1 MKKWLMISLMFVLML
16 VLGACSQATTEE
28 KEETPKAE
36 AEGATQETAESTEEK
51 VPKVAFVYIGVPS
64 DGGWTKTH
72 DEGRELVDSTFGI
85 KSTTVE
91 NVPEGPDAERIIEE
105 LAQDHNII
113 FTTSYG
119 YMDPTINV
127 AKKYPDVVFLHATG
141 YKTADNVGTYQVK
154 GWEASYLAGTAAGS
168 LTEKAEMG
176 YVGAF
181 TYAEVISGYTSFYL
195 GAKSVCPSVTME
207 VTFTGSWYDETAEKE
222 AANKLIN
229 NGCVLISQHAD
240 SMGAPTACETAGVPD
255 VSYNGST
262 ASACPNTFIVSSRID
277 WVPYFE
283 YAIKCVAEG
292 KAIDADWT
300 GTLATGSV
308 VLTDINEQAA
318 AAGTQAKIDE
328 VKAALEAGTTH
339 VFDIT
344 TFTVEGKTLD
354 SYMADVDTDEAYTG
368 DTEVIADGYFHESEY
383 RSAPYF
389 DVQIDGITLLD
400 TQF

>member
-36 AEGATQETAESTEEK
+36 AQGETQETAESTEEK

-154 GWEASYLAGTAAGS
+154 GWESSYLAGTAAGS

-181 TYAEVISGYTSFYL
+181 PIPEVIYSINAFTLAAQAINPDAKVSVVWSNTWFDPTAERQAAETLLDQGIDLLANYQDSPAGIQAAAERGVWGMGNDADMSEYAPETYITNPVIHWGDYYVSTIQSWVDGTWKSGAYLGGLAEGMADIAPFGKNVPAEVQ
-195 GAKSVCPSVTME
+195 AKVEE
-207 VTFTGSWYDETAEKE
+207 VEKSILAGDTEIFKGPIYD
-222 AANKLIN
+222 NKGEL
-229 NGCVLISQHAD
+229 
-240 SMGAPTACETAGVPD
+240 
-255 VSYNGST
+255 
-262 ASACPNTFIVSSRID
+262 R
-277 WVPYFE
+277 
-283 YAIKCVAEG
+283 VAEG
-292 KAIDADWT
+292 ESLAIEDILSMNWLVK
-300 GTLATGSV
+300 GVTGS
-308 VLTDINEQAA
+308 IPE
-318 AAGTQAKIDE
+318 
-328 VKAALEAGTTH
+328 
-339 VFDIT
+339 
-344 TFTVEGKTLD
+344 
-354 SYMADVDTDEAYTG
+354 
-368 DTEVIADGYFHESEY
+368 
-383 RSAPYF
+383 
-389 DVQIDGITLLD
+389 
-400 TQF
+400 

>member
-16 VLGACSQATTEE
+16 VMGACSQATTEE

-181 TYAEVISGYTSFYL
+181 PIPEVIYSINAFTLAAQAINPDAKVSVVWSNTWFDPTAERQAAETLLDQGIDLLANYQDSPAGIQAAAERGVWGMGNDADMSEYAPETYITNPVIHWGDYYVSTIQSWVDGTWKSGAYLGGLSEGMADIAPFGKNVPAEVQT
-195 GAKSVCPSVTME
+195 KVEE
-207 VTFTGSWYDETAEKE
+207 VRES
-222 AANKLIN
+222 
-229 NGCVLISQHAD
+229 
-240 SMGAPTACETAGVPD
+240 
-255 VSYNGST
+255 
-262 ASACPNTFIVSSRID
+262 IVSGDTEIFKGPIYDNKGELR
-277 WVPYFE
+277 
-283 YAIKCVAEG
+283 VAEG
-292 KAIDADWT
+292 E
-300 GTLATGSV
+300 TLPIEDILSMNWLVKGVTGS
-308 VLTDINEQAA
+308 IPE
-318 AAGTQAKIDE
+318 
-328 VKAALEAGTTH
+328 
-339 VFDIT
+339 
-344 TFTVEGKTLD
+344 
-354 SYMADVDTDEAYTG
+354 
-368 DTEVIADGYFHESEY
+368 
-383 RSAPYF
+383 
-389 DVQIDGITLLD
+389 
-400 TQF
+400 

>member
-181 TYAEVISGYTSFYL
+181 PIPEVIYSINAFTLAAQAINPDAKVSVVWSNTWFDPTAERQAAETLLDQGIDLLANYQDSPAGIQAAAERGVWGMGNDADMSEYAPETYITNPVIHWGDYYVSTIQSWVDGTWKSGAYLGGLSEGMADIAPFGKNVPAEVQAKVEEVRKSILSGDTEIFK
-195 GAKSVCPSVTME
+195 GPI
-207 VTFTGSWYDETAEKE
+207 YD
-222 AANKLIN
+222 NKGEL
-229 NGCVLISQHAD
+229 
-240 SMGAPTACETAGVPD
+240 
-255 VSYNGST
+255 
-262 ASACPNTFIVSSRID
+262 R
-277 WVPYFE
+277 
-283 YAIKCVAEG
+283 VAEG
-292 KAIDADWT
+292 ESLSIEEILSMNWLVK
-300 GTLATGSV
+300 GVTGS
-308 VLTDINEQAA
+308 IPE
-318 AAGTQAKIDE
+318 
-328 VKAALEAGTTH
+328 
-339 VFDIT
+339 
-344 TFTVEGKTLD
+344 
-354 SYMADVDTDEAYTG
+354 
-368 DTEVIADGYFHESEY
+368 
-383 RSAPYF
+383 
-389 DVQIDGITLLD
+389 
-400 TQF
+400 

>member
-85 KSTTVE
+85 QSTTVE

-181 TYAEVISGYTSFYL
+181 PIPEVIYSINAFTLAAQAINPDAKVSVVWSNTWFDPTAERQAAETLLDQGIDLLANYQDSPAGIQAAAERGVWGMGNDADMSEYAPETYITNPVIHWGDYYVSTIQSWVDGTWKSGAYLGGLSEGMADIAPFGKNVPAEVQAKVEEVRKSILSGDTEIFK
-195 GAKSVCPSVTME
+195 GPI
-207 VTFTGSWYDETAEKE
+207 YD
-222 AANKLIN
+222 NKGEL
-229 NGCVLISQHAD
+229 
-240 SMGAPTACETAGVPD
+240 
-255 VSYNGST
+255 
-262 ASACPNTFIVSSRID
+262 R
-277 WVPYFE
+277 
-283 YAIKCVAEG
+283 VAEG
-292 KAIDADWT
+292 ESLSIEDILSMNWLVQ
-300 GTLATGSV
+300 GVTGS
-308 VLTDINEQAA
+308 IPE
-318 AAGTQAKIDE
+318 
-328 VKAALEAGTTH
+328 
-339 VFDIT
+339 
-344 TFTVEGKTLD
+344 
-354 SYMADVDTDEAYTG
+354 
-368 DTEVIADGYFHESEY
+368 
-383 RSAPYF
+383 
-389 DVQIDGITLLD
+389 
-400 TQF
+400 